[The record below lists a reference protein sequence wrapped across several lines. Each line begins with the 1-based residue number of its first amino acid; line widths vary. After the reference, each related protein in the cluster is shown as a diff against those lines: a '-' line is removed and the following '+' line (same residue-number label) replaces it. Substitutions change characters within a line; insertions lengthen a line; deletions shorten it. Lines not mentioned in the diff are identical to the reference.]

1 MRRFLRK
8 VSHHNRV
15 RVTLLLAVGTALLA
29 SPSAGAG
36 GQAGYGCP
44 PGFDVGGVTLAQ
56 DLNLPRHQAAVAAG
70 VFTEDF
76 LIAEFN
82 GLDRNGDGVIC
93 AKDVGALNGG
103 VVFWQYAYNLVDDN
117 ASVPTG

>member
-8 VSHHNRV
+8 VSHDNRV

-29 SPSAGAG
+29 APSAGAG
-36 GQAGYGCP
+36 GQAGYSCP
-44 PGFDVGGVTLAQ
+44 SSFEGVTLAQ
-56 DLNLPRHQAAVAAG
+56 DLNLPRHQAGLAAG